1 MNPVEIIVKQAL
13 KLPRLNT
20 KSFESIKHAWA
31 AQYGGA
37 CPSNIE
43 ILECY
48 RQLVKAKKV
57 APSSELEHLLKKQKT
72 RTLSGI
78 ASISVLTRPHPCPG
92 QCIYCPTE
100 KKMPKSYFSDEP
112 AVMRAILTGF
122 EPYKQVTARL
132 NSLNITGHSTNKIE
146 LIILGGSFSS
156 LPGKYQSQFVARCFK
171 ACNDFKFEVTS
182 LAGRQAGGKPREKI
196 KNSKAKTEAA
206 LRKIK
211 SFELPKTYICLAAE
225 KRRNEKA
232 RQRIIGITIETRPD
246 LIDESEIVRLRRLG
260 VTRVELGVQSTD
272 DNILRQTKRGHGI
285 AETIRAT
292 QLLKDAGCKINYHLM
307 PNLPGSTPARDLK
320 TFKQIFSSSDFQP
333 DMLKIYPC
341 VLTRDSKLAQM
352 YQQGK
357 YKPYA
362 NNQLI
367 SLLVKIKAI
376 IPPYVRI
383 MRLGRDIPATDI
395 IAGNKISNIR
405 QDVQARMATVKV
417 ECRCIRCR
425 EIKGQDY
432 QPGNMKLTR
441 RDYDASGGKEIFLSF
456 EDVKNDKILA
466 FLRLRIPSQHFSGQ
480 KHFLPV
486 LEGSALIREVHS
498 YGQLIPVATKKKGA
512 VQHAGLGKK
521 LVQEAEKIAR
531 RKFKLDKIAVI
542 SGVGVRDYYRK
553 FGYRLRGEYMVKMVK

>member
-1 MNPVEIIVKQAL
+1 MKPINRLVKQAL
-13 KLPRLNT
+13 QLPELDI
-20 KSFESIKHAWA
+20 KSLESLKHRWA
-31 AQYGGA
+31 AKHDPA

-48 RQLVKAKKV
+48 RQLVKAKKIK
-57 APSSELEHLLKKQKT
+57 PSPSLEHLLKKQKA

-78 ASISVLTRPHPCPG
+78 ASVSVLTKPHPCPG
-92 QCIYCPTE
+92 QCVYCPTE

-132 NSLNITGHSTNKIE
+132 NSLNITGHSTDKIE

-156 LPGKYQSQFVARCFK
+156 LPEKYQSQFVARCFK

-272 DNILRQTKRGHGI
+272 DNILRQTKRGHDV

-320 TFKQIFSSSDFQP
+320 TFKQIFSSPDFQP

-341 VLTRDSKLAQM
+341 VLTRDSELAKM
-352 YQQGK
+352 YRQGK
-357 YKPYA
+357 YKPYSDK
-362 NNQLI
+362 QLI
-367 SLLVKIKAI
+367 DLLAKIKTI

-383 MRLGRDIPATDI
+383 MRLGRDIPAQDI

-405 QDVQARMATVKV
+405 QNVQKKMAAEKVK
-417 ECRCIRCR
+417 CQCIRCR

-432 QPGNMKLTR
+432 QPGDIKLIR
-441 RDYDASGGKEIFLSF
+441 HDYAASGGREIFLSF

-466 FLRLRIPSQHFSGQ
+466 FLRLRVPSQHFSGQ

-521 LVQEAEKIAR
+521 LVQETEKVAR
-531 RKFKLDKIAVI
+531 REFGLGKMTVI
-542 SGVGVRDYYRK
+542 SGIGVRDYYRK
-553 FGYRLRGEYMVKMVK
+553 AGYRLREEYMVKKIK